1 MRLKLLRSWARD
13 YVANERADS
22 SKNERKE
29 GGGGE
34 MRAVRRAQL
43 DLAERS
49 ALEKIGFALS
59 TAVGGFIS
67 LYINF

>member
-1 MRLKLLRSWARD
+1 
-13 YVANERADS
+13 
-22 SKNERKE
+22 
-29 GGGGE
+29 